1 MVIVVIVVMVVIVV
15 IVVMVVIVVL
25 TNSKL
30 TTTVTMGIQVRHKLE
45 ETYSCKAGQD
55 CVITKELRNRCQ
67 FCRLQKCLQS
77 GMNRE
82 AVQEGEE
89 KVALGGSRIKQEQE
103 LKGLNI
109 GEEEIADQEQEEQD
123 YLEAVLLSLE
133 QVRSQMEAIDDSRRW
148 IFICRDSNF
157 IELFLR
163 TILNLRRTTEWPTA
177 VKDLHRGALTEWAR

>member
-1 MVIVVIVVMVVIVV
+1 M
-15 IVVMVVIVVL
+15 
-25 TNSKL
+25 
-30 TTTVTMGIQVRHKLE
+30 RHKLE

-89 KVALGGSRIKQEQE
+89 KVALGGSRVKQEQE
-103 LKGLNI
+103 LRGLNI

-133 QVRSQMEAIDDSRRW
+133 QVRSQMEAIDDSRRY
-148 IFICRDSNF
+148 IY
-157 IELFLR
+157 
-163 TILNLRRTTEWPTA
+163 
-177 VKDLHRGALTEWAR
+177 

>member
-1 MVIVVIVVMVVIVV
+1 MLVIVVM
-15 IVVMVVIVVL
+15 VVL

-30 TTTVTMGIQVRHKLE
+30 TTTTVTMGIQVRHKLE

-89 KVALGGSRIKQEQE
+89 KVALGPMGGSRVKQEQE
-103 LKGLNI
+103 LRGFNI

>member
-1 MVIVVIVVMVVIVV
+1 MVIVVIVVM
-15 IVVMVVIVVL
+15 VVL

-89 KVALGGSRIKQEQE
+89 KVALGVSRIKQEQE
-103 LKGLNI
+103 LKRLNI
-109 GEEEIADQEQEEQD
+109 GEEEIADQEQQEQEEQD

-133 QVRSQMEAIDDSRRW
+133 QVRSQMEAIDDSRRY
-148 IFICRDSNF
+148 IYRDSNF
-157 IELFLR
+157 IELSEDNPQSQENDRVANGGERPAQRCL
-163 TILNLRRTTEWPTA
+163 
-177 VKDLHRGALTEWAR
+177 D

>member
-1 MVIVVIVVMVVIVV
+1 M
-15 IVVMVVIVVL
+15 VVL

-30 TTTVTMGIQVRHKLE
+30 TTTTVTMGIQVRHKLE

-89 KVALGGSRIKQEQE
+89 KVALGVSRVKQEQQ
-103 LKGLNI
+103 LRGFNI

-133 QVRSQMEAIDDSRRW
+133 QVRSQMEAIDDSRRC
-148 IFICRDSNF
+148 ILYVEILILSNCR
-157 IELFLR
+157 
-163 TILNLRRTTEWPTA
+163 RRTAEDNPQSQENDRVA
-177 VKDLHRGALTEWAR
+177 NGGERPAQRCLD

>member
-1 MVIVVIVVMVVIVV
+1 MLVIVVIVVMVV
-15 IVVMVVIVVL
+15 L

-30 TTTVTMGIQVRHKLE
+30 TTTTVTMGIQVRHKLE

-89 KVALGGSRIKQEQE
+89 KVALGVSRVKQEQE
-103 LKGLNI
+103 LRGFNI

-133 QVRSQMEAIDDSRRW
+133 QVRSQMEAIDDSRRC

-157 IELFLR
+157 IELSEK
-163 TILNLRRTTEWPTA
+163 NC
-177 VKDLHRGALTEWAR
+177 

>member
-1 MVIVVIVVMVVIVV
+1 M
-15 IVVMVVIVVL
+15 
-25 TNSKL
+25 
-30 TTTVTMGIQVRHKLE
+30 RHKLE

-89 KVALGGSRIKQEQE
+89 KVGLGGSRIKQEQE
-103 LKGLNI
+103 VRGFNI
-109 GEEEIADQEQEEQD
+109 GEEEIADQDQEDQEEQD

-133 QVRSQMEAIDDSRRW
+133 QVRSQMEALDDSRRYKLSEKKPYQL
-148 IFICRDSNF
+148 IKLDDNPQS
-157 IELFLR
+157 
-163 TILNLRRTTEWPTA
+163 
-177 VKDLHRGALTEWAR
+177 KSYQG